1 MTETARP
8 DAIDRRSLLAAGS
21 ASIAAAAVGIAGAER
36 AYAQATP
43 PAASPF
49 PAQPPAPGKV
59 MLDRLPG
66 GILLI
71 GIDRPQTKNRIDPPI
86 IIGLGKAYY
95 QLDHDDS
102 LRVAVLHGVGADFIT
117 GLDVPAF
124 VAATAA
130 GILPPKDP
138 DFINPIGIG
147 PPRLKPLVVAVQ
159 GATNTAGHEFFLA
172 ADVRIAAS
180 DSVFGQ
186 FEVTFGSFPAGGAT
200 VRFTREAGWGN
211 AMRYM
216 LTGDKWNAEEAY
228 RMGLV
233 QEVTPV
239 GKQLDRATEIAKKI
253 AAAAPLGVRATLASA
268 HQALASEEDVL
279 KALRPEFLRLQQ
291 TEDAKEARAAF
302 QQGRTPVFQGH

>member
-1 MTETARP
+1 MTETTGMN
-8 DAIDRRSLLAAGS
+8 AIDRRSILAAGS
-21 ASIAAAAVGIAGAER
+21 ASIAAAAIGIASAGP
-36 AYAQATP
+36 AYAQATAP
-43 PAASPF
+43 SE
-49 PAQPPAPGKV
+49 PPAPGKV
-59 MLDRLPG
+59 TLDRLPG

-124 VAATAA
+124 VAATTA

-159 GATNTAGHEFFLA
+159 GATNTAGHEIFLA

-186 FEVTFGSFPAGGAT
+186 FEVTF
-200 VRFTREAGWGN
+200 
-211 AMRYM
+211 
-216 LTGDKWNAEEAY
+216 
-228 RMGLV
+228 
-233 QEVTPV
+233 
-239 GKQLDRATEIAKKI
+239 
-253 AAAAPLGVRATLASA
+253 
-268 HQALASEEDVL
+268 
-279 KALRPEFLRLQQ
+279 
-291 TEDAKEARAAF
+291 
-302 QQGRTPVFQGH
+302 

>member
-1 MTETARP
+1 MTETSML
-8 DAIDRRSLLAAGS
+8 DAIDRRSLLAAGT
-21 ASIAAAAVGIAGAER
+21 ASIAAAAIGIAAAEP
-36 AYAQATP
+36 AFAQATP
-43 PAASPF
+43 PAASP
-49 PAQPPAPGKV
+49 AQQPPAPGKV
-59 MLDRLPG
+59 TLERLPG

-71 GIDRPQTKNRIDPPI
+71 GIDRPQTRNRIDPPV

-124 VAATAA
+124 IAASAA

-138 DFINPIGIG
+138 DWINPVGTG
-147 PPRLKPLVVAVQ
+147 ERRVKPLVVAVQ

-172 ADVRIAAS
+172 ADIRIAAS

-186 FEVTFGSFPAGGAT
+186 FEVKFGSFPAGGAT

-216 LTGDKWNAEEAY
+216 LTGDTWNAEEAY

-233 QEVTPV
+233 QEITPV

-302 QQGRTPVFQGH
+302 QQGRAPVFQGR